1 MSNNPLAL
9 TAADLRLM
17 LAADSYVGQKNAS
30 KKMAPYIWRRRKDG
44 VYIINLGTTWEKL
57 MLAARIIVAI
67 ENPADVIAISGNKFG
82 QRSVFKFAQHT
93 GAQYIGSR
101 YTPGTFSNQGTRNFT
116 EPRLLIV
123 TDPLTDFQPVKE
135 ASYVNIPTIA
145 LCNTDAN
152 LQYIDCA
159 IPCNNQGKKSIALM
173 YYLLAREVLRMRASI
188 SRAEPWEVVYDL
200 FLYRNPEEQEKKDEE
215 DAEATYT
222 ADTAAYPD
230 GATAGGVEEAPTDAF
245 GADTAAPAGFDQ
257 WDGSTDAATAA
268 ATAAPVTEEWAP
280 ATGPTTWDAQGDF

>member
-1 MSNNPLAL
+1 MSNNPLPL
-9 TAADLRLM
+9 TSEDLRLM
-17 LAADSYVGQKNAS
+17 LAAETYVGQKNATT
-30 KKMAPYIWRRRKDG
+30 KMANYIWRRRKDG

-188 SRAEPWEVVYDL
+188 SRSEPWEIVYDL
-200 FLYRNPEEQEKKDEE
+200 FLYRDPEEQEKKDEE
-215 DAEATYT
+215 EVEAVKYT
-222 ADTAAYPD
+222 GEAAYQEP
-230 GATAGGVEEAPTDAF
+230 
-245 GADTAAPAGFDQ
+245 AA
-257 WDGSTDAATAA
+257 DAATAEALTEWSKEGGGA
-268 ATAAPVTEEWAP
+268 AAGAGGFEDWAGTTDAPAAASTEDWAP
-280 ATGPTTWDAQGDF
+280 APAQPASWDAAGDF

>member
-1 MSNNPLAL
+1 MSNNPLPL

-17 LAADSYVGQKNAS
+17 LAAETYVGQKNAS
-30 KKMAPYIWRRRKDG
+30 TKMANYIWRRRKDG

-67 ENPADVIAISGNKFG
+67 ENPHDVIAISGNKFG

-145 LCNTDAN
+145 L
-152 LQYIDCA
+152 
-159 IPCNNQGKKSIALM
+159 
-173 YYLLAREVLRMRASI
+173 
-188 SRAEPWEVVYDL
+188 
-200 FLYRNPEEQEKKDEE
+200 
-215 DAEATYT
+215 
-222 ADTAAYPD
+222 
-230 GATAGGVEEAPTDAF
+230 
-245 GADTAAPAGFDQ
+245 
-257 WDGSTDAATAA
+257 
-268 ATAAPVTEEWAP
+268 
-280 ATGPTTWDAQGDF
+280 